1 MMAALPKYIQ
11 IADTLRAEIGSARYP
26 IGTKLPPE
34 TQLCERFEASRFTV
48 REAIKKL
55 ASEKIV
61 KTERGAGTIVISLTS
76 EGGYAHTYT
85 SLEDLTNY
93 AQKTWLEIQSVNEV
107 VNIKNTYPK
116 LQFKKD
122 VSLTKILSLRKTVDH
137 KIIALVESY
146 IESSEI
152 DYALETIKG
161 GGPIYVGLEKKFGV
175 AINKVKQETF
185 ALKASAS
192 AAKMLQVNV
201 GEPTLGILRS
211 YYFGGK
217 IRLASFN
224 QHYSQERYSYL
235 TEINLKAER

>member
-26 IGTKLPPE
+26 LGTKLPPE

-93 AQKTWLEIQSVNEV
+93 AQKTWLEIQSVDEV
-107 VNIKNTYPK
+107 VNK

-122 VSLTKILSLRKTVDH
+122 GSLTKILSLRKTVDH

-152 DYALETIKG
+152 DYALETIRG
-161 GGPIYVGLEKKFGV
+161 GGPIYVGLETKFRV

-192 AAKMLQVNV
+192 AAKMLQINV